1 MDTEAPYF
9 YRVGHKAQAHGSMLG
24 MGKES
29 MLVMGHESMLV
40 MAKKSSKMNVLR
52 MGLPGVE
59 NVCIPRASIFK
70 LSRASQLPYIKYV
83 F

>member
-29 MLVMGHESMLV
+29 MLVM
-40 MAKKSSKMNVLR
+40 AKKSWKMNVLR

-59 NVCIPRASIFK
+59 NVPIPRGSIFK
-70 LSRASQLPYIKYV
+70 LSRASQLPYINKYV
-83 F
+83 FDQII